1 MSNNILKKK
10 GFFSNLFSRYL
21 SKRYLSIRVV
31 FILDLFLSTLSSLLV
46 LFLAESVL
54 KIQYESNSFI
64 LLCCILSFVFFGIA
78 SYITKSYKVIIR
90 HSTLFDMFKILFS
103 VILKELLFV
112 LFLLLVPN
120 NLGFLVNL
128 YLVVFDFLFTFII
141 LLTTRMLMLV
151 VYYFVREH
159 LGEKKDCINILVYG
173 TSDSNIIYG
182 HNLFTDNAMGVFR
195 TTDGAQAPD
204 TYVLGEGDE
213 VHISI
218 FGSSQTEIHQ
228 RIGAD
233 GSIQPAGSTK
243 IFLKGLTLDKAR
255 EAIRSRLASHYSFR
269 QDQIAVTITTARTI
283 SVSIYG
289 EVGVQGGFTISALNT
304 AFNALAAAGGPTPI
318 GSVRNIQLMR
328 SGKTNKLDLYT
339 YMTNPD
345 PKVQYDLQNNDV
357 MFIPVAQKIVQVN
370 GAVNRPMKYELIEGE
385 TLVDLLRYAGGLKY
399 NVYPDFVQIER
410 YIDGEKKYLE
420 YDLNNVLSG
429 TQKIDMQNGDIVLIR
444 TANIPMENFVAINGD
459 VYYGGSYDLE
469 KNGSLLTLIE
479 NAKPTFTAKTDYV
492 FVERTR
498 PDETVEVLT
507 VPFPGV
513 NGNPDFALQARDVV
527 RIMQQSTYR
536 DIDTIAV
543 SGEVRVPFLRQFG
556 LNDRMTINQAIEY
569 AGGLKPNVFPVA
581 YIFRKDLTNPDK
593 MEYLRVSLETDGDML
608 LQPGDRLNVYD
619 NSTYTNVGEIR
630 INGAVKNPF
639 GTTFDPSLTLHDLI
653 VMAGGFEIGAAYD
666 RVEIFRVNIS
676 NTQEVI
682 YDMITLAVDENYN
695 IKGEDFQLQPY
706 DNIVVRMTPNFST
719 GRIVEIN
726 GRVKYPG
733 VYLLV
738 DTRTHLSEI
747 IEMAGGLLDDADP
760 YARLFRTYRNRGNIG
775 LDLDEMTRRSKDI
788 KSDPILMEGDV
799 INVLRQEN
807 TVTIRETGTR
817 MAQYVPEEFSSENKT
832 VIYQG
837 NRSAKWYIRHYAGGF
852 QKTADKNSVTVT
864 MPNNRTESVTKI
876 LGIRCYPKV
885 YPGGTITLRIDQDKL
900 EKLEKEKE
908 KINWDETLSRTL
920 SSLTSLISIILL
932 VDSLK

>member
-1 MSNNILKKK
+1 MKRL
-10 GFFSNLFSRYL
+10 FFSLLILLPLAAAGQSSSMISMAQDELQKRGLNETEVRIRLLEEGIDVDNIPPTEYTNYRSR
-21 SKRYLSIRVV
+21 VTE
-31 FILDLFLSTLSSLLV
+31 ILNKMQ
-46 LFLAESVL
+46 AEKAAATSATPTGVANTTTAPTYEEAFTSNIFPQTTPGEAAAEAAL
-54 KIQYESNSFI
+54 EESNISR
-64 LLCCILSFVFFGIA
+64 
-78 SYITKSYKVIIR
+78 T
-90 HSTLFDMFKILFS
+90 
-103 VILKELLFV
+103 
-112 LFLLLVPN
+112 
-120 NLGFLVNL
+120 
-128 YLVVFDFLFTFII
+128 
-141 LLTTRMLMLV
+141 
-151 VYYFVREH
+151 
-159 LGEKKDCINILVYG
+159 
-173 TSDSNIIYG
+173 DSNIIYG
-182 HNLFTDNAMGVFR
+182 HNLFTDKAMGVFR

-213 VHISI
+213 IHISI

-255 EAIRSRLASHYSFR
+255 EAISSRLASHYSFR

-429 TQKIDMQNGDIVLIR
+429 AQMIDMQNGDIVLIR

-459 VYYGGSYDLE
+459 VYYGGNYDLE

-733 VYLLV
+733 VYLLE

-775 LDLDEMTRRSKDI
+775 LDLDEMTLRTRNI

-817 MAQYVPEEFSSENKT
+817 IAQYVPEEFSSENKT
-832 VIYQG
+832 VIFQG

-852 QKTADKNSVTVT
+852 QKIADKNSVTVT

-876 LGIRCYPKV
+876 LGIRSYPKV
-885 YPGGTITLRIDQDKL
+885 YPGGTITMRIDQDKR
-900 EKLEKEKE
+900 EKLENKEKQE
-908 KINWDETLSRTL
+908 IDWDATLSRTL
-920 SSLTSLISIILL
+920 SSLTSVISIVLL
-932 VDSLK
+932 VDKLK